1 MVEWEYLVKADPG
14 NAPMFPPM
22 DGDRFEDEID
32 EIEKNAKALLRFAKT
47 HAGHRLPQR
56 PGDNKDIDNMYNEI
70 LNSLNQLLSMYH
82 R

>member
-14 NAPMFPPM
+14 NRPLFPPM

-32 EIEKNAKALLRFAKT
+32 AIERNAKALMRIAKMY
-47 HAGHRLPQR
+47 AGH
-56 PGDNKDIDNMYNEI
+56 NKTAIDDTYEEI
-70 LNSLNQLLSMYH
+70 LNSLNQLLSIYH